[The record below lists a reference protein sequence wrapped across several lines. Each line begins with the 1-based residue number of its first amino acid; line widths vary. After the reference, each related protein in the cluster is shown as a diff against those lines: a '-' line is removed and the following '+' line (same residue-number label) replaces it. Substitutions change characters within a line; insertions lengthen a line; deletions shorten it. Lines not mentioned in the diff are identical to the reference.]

1 MNTKT
6 KRKFSILLS
15 FLLTLVMV
23 VGLLPMGQVAY
34 AEEVYPDAYQV
45 FINGKAFNTDLLYY
59 TNGAESAGSF
69 ADNPN
74 WNAHYDPTTGI
85 LELNNFDDG
94 HIIVGGAVKKDIT
107 IKLTGTNKI
116 TTSEY
121 GIWNSNGG
129 DITITADSK
138 ATLEINVNNSKT
150 VTGISADTGSA
161 HTTGSVTLQGYA
173 DVIVKANTTGEY
185 KYAYGI
191 KGYVN
196 ASVIGNASFKAICS
210 GTNNGYGYGIYAA
223 EGVTIDTNGTIDIDV
238 TGCTVPNNVVC
249 IGGTHAH
256 TLTKVGKGILKYPSD
271 GGAIAPASSE
281 FSESTHAINK
291 DPINCVESYRYG
303 TPYTVTVESGM
314 ADVYGLMNKTSA
326 QFVKGDTVTVT
337 AKTISD
343 LTFKNWTSAD
353 VTVADATNETTTFTM
368 PDKDV
373 TVTANY
379 KLFTTEPSFA
389 RTSDTKGTISFTLS
403 TTPSSA
409 PKLVEKDSDTVVG
422 STYFYGSTLDRSQTV
437 TDGTGA
443 YNVPA
448 GEYRIAVEYGG
459 TWLYSDVF
467 TVSYA
472 AGSTFNVTFT
482 NGGNTT
488 FTGEATVIQGT
499 AYTCTIVP
507 DTGYELEK
515 SYITVKSNHVDVNSA
530 DWTYDA
536 ATGDLVIAASA
547 VIGNIEIYA
556 KAADARVDV
565 TFINGGNTTF
575 TGEDKVIEGT
585 AYTCTIVPD
594 TGYTLAKSNMT
605 VKCNNVDLN
614 SADWTYDAATG
625 ELVIAASAVTGNIRI
640 YAKAVEV
647 PSFNVTFT
655 NGGNTAFTGEA
666 KVIKGTSYTCTIV
679 PDTGYELPKYNI
691 IVKCNNVNLND
702 ADWTYDATTG
712 KLEIAASAVTDNI
725 TIYAKAVDAR
735 VNVTF
740 TNGGNTTFTGEDK
753 VIKGTAYTCTIVPD
767 TGYTLGEGNIT
778 VKCNNVD
785 VGYENWTYDA
795 ATGKLE
801 IAASAVTGNITIYAK
816 AVEKNIPVVT
826 YTVSFAANGGS
837 GTMADV
843 TGISGEYTLPANG
856 FTAPD
861 GKQFKAWSVG
871 GVEKAVGDKITVTA
885 NTTVTA
891 VWENIPVTNYTI
903 TATAGAN
910 GTISPSGEVSV
921 AEGEDKTFTI
931 TANSGYHIKDVKV
944 NGASVGAVAT
954 YTFNDVAANA
964 TITVEFEVD
973 TVPHVCNPTLV
984 PKVEPNCTTAG
995 KSAYYHCECGK
1006 NYEDAQGNSVISNLE
1021 TWGILNALG
1030 HEAQDVWSTDADNHW
1045 HKCTRCEEQLD
1056 KAAHSGGTAT
1066 CTEKAVCATCNI
1078 AYGNTVAHSHGSEWH
1093 NNADEHWNECECGDK
1108 ANVAPHADANNDG
1121 KCDTCEYAM
1130 GNAENLGENIE
1141 SEKTGLSGG
1150 AIAGIVIGSVAGAAA
1165 LGCGGF
1171 AIFWFVIKKKKF
1183 ADLIALFKKKQQ
1195 ALNNR
1200 H

>member
-191 KGYVN
+191 KGCVN

-448 GEYRIAVEYGG
+448 GEYRIAVCYSD
-459 TWLYSDVF
+459 TWMYSDVF
-467 TVSYA
+467 TVSYTA
-472 AGSTFNVTFT
+472 AP
-482 NGGNTT
+482 TT
-488 FTGEATVIQGT
+488 
-499 AYTCTIVP
+499 
-507 DTGYELEK
+507 
-515 SYITVKSNHVDVNSA
+515 
-530 DWTYDA
+530 
-536 ATGDLVIAASA
+536 
-547 VIGNIEIYA
+547 YA
-556 KAADARVDV
+556 
-565 TFINGGNTTF
+565 
-575 TGEDKVIEGT
+575 
-585 AYTCTIVPD
+585 
-594 TGYTLAKSNMT
+594 
-605 VKCNNVDLN
+605 
-614 SADWTYDAATG
+614 
-625 ELVIAASAVTGNIRI
+625 
-640 YAKAVEV
+640 
-647 PSFNVTFT
+647 
-655 NGGNTAFTGEA
+655 
-666 KVIKGTSYTCTIV
+666 
-679 PDTGYELPKYNI
+679 
-691 IVKCNNVNLND
+691 
-702 ADWTYDATTG
+702 
-712 KLEIAASAVTDNI
+712 
-725 TIYAKAVDAR
+725 
-735 VNVTF
+735 
-740 TNGGNTTFTGEDK
+740 
-753 VIKGTAYTCTIVPD
+753 
-767 TGYTLGEGNIT
+767 
-778 VKCNNVD
+778 
-785 VGYENWTYDA
+785 
-795 ATGKLE
+795 
-801 IAASAVTGNITIYAK
+801 
-816 AVEKNIPVVT
+816 
-826 YTVSFAANGGS
+826 VSFDANGGT

-843 TGISGEYTLPANG
+843 TGVSGEYTLPANG

-871 GVEKAVGDKITVTA
+871 GVEKAAGDKITVTANTTVTAVWEDIPVVTYTVSFDANGGTGTMTDVTNVSGEYTLPANGFTAPDGKQFKSWSVGGNEKAVGDKITVTA

-891 VWENIPVTNYTI
+891 VWENIPAATYKVTVTNGTGGGNY
-903 TATAGAN
+903 AAGA
-910 GTISPSGEVSV
+910 TVS
-921 AEGEDKTFTI
+921 I
-931 TANSGYHIKDVKV
+931 TANEASTGEMFDKWEVVSGSITLADANSATTTFVMP
-944 NGASVGAVAT
+944 AGAVSVKAT
-954 YTFNDVAANA
+954 YKEA
-964 TITVEFEVD
+964 
-973 TVPHVCNPTLV
+973 PHTHSYGSEW
-984 PKVEPNCTTAG
+984 K
-995 KSAYYHCECGK
+995 
-1006 NYEDAQGNSVISNLE
+1006 
-1021 TWGILNALG
+1021 
-1030 HEAQDVWSTDADNHW
+1030 TDADKHW
-1045 HKCTRCEEQLD
+1045 HECSCGDKSEE
-1056 KAAHSGGTAT
+1056 AAHTAGDWITDTVATAT
-1066 CTEKAVCATCNI
+1066 TDGTKHKECTVCGYVMETATIPATGIEHTHNYSSDWKAD
-1078 AYGNTVAHSHGSEWH
+1078 
-1093 NNADEHWNECECGDK
+1093 ADEHWNECECGDK
-1108 ANVAPHADANNDG
+1108 ANKAAHADENNDG
-1121 KCDTCEYAM
+1121 KCDICDYAM
-1130 GNAENLGENIE
+1130 GNADNPGGEIE
-1141 SEKTGLSGG
+1141 PDKTGLSGG
-1150 AIAGIVIGSVAGAAA
+1150 AIAGIAVGSVAGAAA

-1183 ADLIALFKKKQQ
+1183 ADLIALFKKK
-1195 ALNNR
+1195 
-1200 H
+1200 

>member
-448 GEYRIAVEYGG
+448 GEYRIAVCYSD
-459 TWLYSDVF
+459 TWMYSDVF
-467 TVSYA
+467 TVSYTAAPTTYAVSFDANGGTGTMADVTGVSGEYTLPANGFTAPDGKQFKAWSVGGVEKA
-472 AGSTFNVTFT
+472 AGDKITVTA
-482 NGGNTT
+482 NTT
-488 FTGEATVIQGT
+488 VT
-499 AYTCTIVP
+499 AV
-507 DTGYELEK
+507 
-515 SYITVKSNHVDVNSA
+515 
-530 DWTYDA
+530 W
-536 ATGDLVIAASA
+536 
-547 VIGNIEIYA
+547 
-556 KAADARVDV
+556 
-565 TFINGGNTTF
+565 
-575 TGEDKVIEGT
+575 ED
-585 AYTCTIVPD
+585 
-594 TGYTLAKSNMT
+594 
-605 VKCNNVDLN
+605 
-614 SADWTYDAATG
+614 
-625 ELVIAASAVTGNIRI
+625 
-640 YAKAVEV
+640 
-647 PSFNVTFT
+647 
-655 NGGNTAFTGEA
+655 
-666 KVIKGTSYTCTIV
+666 
-679 PDTGYELPKYNI
+679 
-691 IVKCNNVNLND
+691 
-702 ADWTYDATTG
+702 
-712 KLEIAASAVTDNI
+712 
-725 TIYAKAVDAR
+725 
-735 VNVTF
+735 
-740 TNGGNTTFTGEDK
+740 
-753 VIKGTAYTCTIVPD
+753 
-767 TGYTLGEGNIT
+767 
-778 VKCNNVD
+778 
-785 VGYENWTYDA
+785 
-795 ATGKLE
+795 
-801 IAASAVTGNITIYAK
+801 
-816 AVEKNIPVVT
+816 IPVVT
-826 YTVSFAANGGS
+826 YTVSFDANGGTGTMTDVTNVS
-837 GTMADV
+837 GEYTLPANGFTAPDGKQFKSWSVGGNEKAVGDKITVTANTTVTAVWGDIPVVTYTVSFDSNGGTGSMADV

-871 GVEKAVGDKITVTA
+871 GVEKAAGDKITVTA

-891 VWENIPVTNYTI
+891 VWENIPAATYKVTVTNGTGGGNY
-903 TATAGAN
+903 AAGA
-910 GTISPSGEVSV
+910 TVS
-921 AEGEDKTFTI
+921 I
-931 TANSGYHIKDVKV
+931 TANEASTGEMFDKWEVVSGSITLADANSATTTFVMP
-944 NGASVGAVAT
+944 AGAVSVKAT
-954 YTFNDVAANA
+954 YKEA
-964 TITVEFEVD
+964 
-973 TVPHVCNPTLV
+973 PHTHSYGSEW
-984 PKVEPNCTTAG
+984 K
-995 KSAYYHCECGK
+995 
-1006 NYEDAQGNSVISNLE
+1006 
-1021 TWGILNALG
+1021 
-1030 HEAQDVWSTDADNHW
+1030 TDADKHW
-1045 HKCTRCEEQLD
+1045 HECSCGDKSEE
-1056 KAAHSGGTAT
+1056 AAHTAGDWITDTVATAT
-1066 CTEKAVCATCNI
+1066 TDGTKHKECTVCGYVMETATIPATGIEHTHNYSSDWKAD
-1078 AYGNTVAHSHGSEWH
+1078 
-1093 NNADEHWNECECGDK
+1093 ADEHWNECECGDK
-1108 ANVAPHADANNDG
+1108 ANKAAHADENNDG
-1121 KCDTCEYAM
+1121 KCDICDYAM
-1130 GNAENLGENIE
+1130 GNADNPGGEIE
-1141 SEKTGLSGG
+1141 PDKTGLSGG
-1150 AIAGIVIGSVAGAAA
+1150 AIAGIAVGSVAGAAA

-1183 ADLIALFKKKQQ
+1183 ADLIALFKKK
-1195 ALNNR
+1195 
-1200 H
+1200 

>member
-448 GEYRIAVEYGG
+448 GEYRIAVCYSD
-459 TWLYSDVF
+459 TWMYSDVF
-467 TVSYA
+467 TVSYTA
-472 AGSTFNVTFT
+472 AP
-482 NGGNTT
+482 TT
-488 FTGEATVIQGT
+488 
-499 AYTCTIVP
+499 
-507 DTGYELEK
+507 
-515 SYITVKSNHVDVNSA
+515 
-530 DWTYDA
+530 
-536 ATGDLVIAASA
+536 
-547 VIGNIEIYA
+547 YA
-556 KAADARVDV
+556 
-565 TFINGGNTTF
+565 
-575 TGEDKVIEGT
+575 
-585 AYTCTIVPD
+585 
-594 TGYTLAKSNMT
+594 
-605 VKCNNVDLN
+605 
-614 SADWTYDAATG
+614 
-625 ELVIAASAVTGNIRI
+625 
-640 YAKAVEV
+640 
-647 PSFNVTFT
+647 
-655 NGGNTAFTGEA
+655 
-666 KVIKGTSYTCTIV
+666 
-679 PDTGYELPKYNI
+679 
-691 IVKCNNVNLND
+691 
-702 ADWTYDATTG
+702 
-712 KLEIAASAVTDNI
+712 
-725 TIYAKAVDAR
+725 
-735 VNVTF
+735 
-740 TNGGNTTFTGEDK
+740 
-753 VIKGTAYTCTIVPD
+753 
-767 TGYTLGEGNIT
+767 
-778 VKCNNVD
+778 
-785 VGYENWTYDA
+785 
-795 ATGKLE
+795 
-801 IAASAVTGNITIYAK
+801 
-816 AVEKNIPVVT
+816 
-826 YTVSFAANGGS
+826 VSFDANGGT

-843 TGISGEYTLPANG
+843 TGVSGEYTLPANG

-871 GVEKAVGDKITVTA
+871 GVEKAAGDKITVTANTTVTAVWEDIPVVTYTVSFDANGGTGTMTDVTNVSGEYTLPANGFTAPDGKQFKSWSVGGNEKAVGDKITVTANTTVTAVWGDIPVVTYTVSFDSNGGTGSMADVTGVSGEYTLPANGFTAPDGKQFKAWSVGGVEKAAGDKITVTA

-891 VWENIPVTNYTI
+891 VWENIPAATYKVTVTNGTGGGNY
-903 TATAGAN
+903 AAGA
-910 GTISPSGEVSV
+910 TVS
-921 AEGEDKTFTI
+921 I
-931 TANSGYHIKDVKV
+931 TANEASTGEMFDKWEVVSGSITLADANSATTTFVMP
-944 NGASVGAVAT
+944 AGAVSVKAT
-954 YTFNDVAANA
+954 YKEA
-964 TITVEFEVD
+964 
-973 TVPHVCNPTLV
+973 PHTHSYGSEW
-984 PKVEPNCTTAG
+984 K
-995 KSAYYHCECGK
+995 
-1006 NYEDAQGNSVISNLE
+1006 
-1021 TWGILNALG
+1021 
-1030 HEAQDVWSTDADNHW
+1030 TDADKHW
-1045 HKCTRCEEQLD
+1045 HECSCGDKSEE
-1056 KAAHSGGTAT
+1056 AAHTAGDWITDTVATAT
-1066 CTEKAVCATCNI
+1066 TDGTKHKECTVCGYVMETATIPATGIEHTHNYSSDWKAD
-1078 AYGNTVAHSHGSEWH
+1078 
-1093 NNADEHWNECECGDK
+1093 ADEHWNECECGDK
-1108 ANVAPHADANNDG
+1108 ANKAAHADENNDG
-1121 KCDTCEYAM
+1121 KCDICDYAM
-1130 GNAENLGENIE
+1130 GNADNPGGEIE
-1141 SEKTGLSGG
+1141 PDKTGLSGG
-1150 AIAGIVIGSVAGAAA
+1150 AIAGIAVGSVAGAAA

-1183 ADLIALFKKKQQ
+1183 ADLIALFKKK
-1195 ALNNR
+1195 
-1200 H
+1200 

>member
-1 MNTKT
+1 MKTKT
-6 KRKFSILLS
+6 KFSILLS
-15 FLLTLVMV
+15 FLLTLVMA
-23 VGLLPMGQVAY
+23 VGMLPAMGQVAY

-45 FINGKAFNTDLLYY
+45 SINGKAFNTTKLYY

-94 HIIVGGAVKKDIT
+94 AIRVGGSIEKNIT

-116 TTSEY
+116 TSTSQY
-121 GIWNSNGG
+121 GIWNINGG
-129 DITITADSK
+129 DITITADSN
-138 ATLEINVNNSKT
+138 ATLEINVENSET
-150 VTGISADTGSA
+150 ATGISADTGSS

-173 DVIVKANTTGEY
+173 DVIVKANTTGAY

-191 KGYVN
+191 KGCVN
-196 ASVIGNASFKAICS
+196 ASVIENASFKAICS

-223 EGVTIDTNGTIDIDV
+223 GGVTIDTNGTIDIDV
-238 TGCTVPNNVVC
+238 TGCAGPNNICC

-256 TLTKVGKGILKYPSD
+256 TLTKVGKGILKYPSA

-303 TPYTVTVESGM
+303 TPHTVTVESGM
-314 ADVYGLMNKTSA
+314 ADVYSLMNKTSA

-488 FTGEATVIQGT
+488 FTGE
-499 AYTCTIVP
+499 
-507 DTGYELEK
+507 
-515 SYITVKSNHVDVNSA
+515 
-530 DWTYDA
+530 
-536 ATGDLVIAASA
+536 
-547 VIGNIEIYA
+547 
-556 KAADARVDV
+556 
-565 TFINGGNTTF
+565 
-575 TGEDKVIEGT
+575 DKVIEGT

-625 ELVIAASAVTGNIRI
+625 KLEIAASAVTGNIRI

-655 NGGNTAFTGEA
+655 NGGNTAFTGED

-740 TNGGNTTFTGEDK
+740 TNGGNTTFTGEAK

-843 TGISGEYTLPANG
+843 TGVSGEYTLPANG
-856 FTAPD
+856 FTAPA
-861 GKQFKAWSVG
+861 GKQFKSWSVG
-871 GVEKAVGDKITVTA
+871 GSEKAVGDKITVTA

-891 VWENIPVTNYTI
+891 VWEDIPVVTYTVSFDSNGGTGSMADVTGVSGEYTLPANGFTAPDGKQFKSWSVGGSEKAVGDKITVTANTTVTAVWEDIPAATYKVTVTNGTGGGNY
-903 TATAGAN
+903 AAGA
-910 GTISPSGEVSV
+910 TVS
-921 AEGEDKTFTI
+921 I
-931 TANSGYHIKDVKV
+931 TANEASTGEMFDKWEVVSGSITLADANSATTTFVMP
-944 NGASVGAVAT
+944 AGAVSVKAT
-954 YTFNDVAANA
+954 Y
-964 TITVEFEVD
+964 
-973 TVPHVCNPTLV
+973 
-984 PKVEPNCTTAG
+984 
-995 KSAYYHCECGK
+995 
-1006 NYEDAQGNSVISNLE
+1006 
-1021 TWGILNALG
+1021 
-1030 HEAQDVWSTDADNHW
+1030 
-1045 HKCTRCEEQLD
+1045 
-1056 KAAHSGGTAT
+1056 KAAPHTHS
-1066 CTEKAVCATCNI
+1066 
-1078 AYGNTVAHSHGSEWH
+1078 YGSEWKT
-1093 NNADEHWNECECGDK
+1093 NADKHWHECSCGDKSEEAAHTAGDWITDTAATATTVGTKHKECTECGYVMETATIPATGIEHTHNYSSDWKADADKHWHECSCGDK
-1108 ANVAPHADANNDG
+1108 ANKAAHADENNDG
-1121 KCDTCEYAM
+1121 KCDICDYAM
-1130 GNAENLGENIE
+1130 GNADNPGGDKEP
-1141 SEKTGLSGG
+1141 EKTGLSGG
-1150 AIAGIVIGSVAGAAA
+1150 AIAGIAVGSVAVAG
-1165 LGCGGF
+1165 LGGF
-1171 AIFWFVIKKKKF
+1171 AIFWFAVKKKTF
-1183 ADLIALFKKKQQ
+1183 ADLIAAIKALFTKKK
-1195 ALNNR
+1195 
-1200 H
+1200 

>member
-1 MNTKT
+1 M
-6 KRKFSILLS
+6 
-15 FLLTLVMV
+15 
-23 VGLLPMGQVAY
+23 
-34 AEEVYPDAYQV
+34 
-45 FINGKAFNTDLLYY
+45 
-59 TNGAESAGSF
+59 
-69 ADNPN
+69 
-74 WNAHYDPTTGI
+74 
-85 LELNNFDDG
+85 
-94 HIIVGGAVKKDIT
+94 
-107 IKLTGTNKI
+107 
-116 TTSEY
+116 
-121 GIWNSNGG
+121 
-129 DITITADSK
+129 
-138 ATLEINVNNSKT
+138 
-150 VTGISADTGSA
+150 
-161 HTTGSVTLQGYA
+161 
-173 DVIVKANTTGEY
+173 
-185 KYAYGI
+185 
-191 KGYVN
+191 
-196 ASVIGNASFKAICS
+196 
-210 GTNNGYGYGIYAA
+210 
-223 EGVTIDTNGTIDIDV
+223 
-238 TGCTVPNNVVC
+238 
-249 IGGTHAH
+249 
-256 TLTKVGKGILKYPSD
+256 
-271 GGAIAPASSE
+271 
-281 FSESTHAINK
+281 
-291 DPINCVESYRYG
+291 
-303 TPYTVTVESGM
+303 
-314 ADVYGLMNKTSA
+314 
-326 QFVKGDTVTVT
+326 
-337 AKTISD
+337 
-343 LTFKNWTSAD
+343 
-353 VTVADATNETTTFTM
+353 
-368 PDKDV
+368 
-373 TVTANY
+373 
-379 KLFTTEPSFA
+379 
-389 RTSDTKGTISFTLS
+389 
-403 TTPSSA
+403 
-409 PKLVEKDSDTVVG
+409 
-422 STYFYGSTLDRSQTV
+422 
-437 TDGTGA
+437 
-443 YNVPA
+443 
-448 GEYRIAVEYGG
+448 
-459 TWLYSDVF
+459 
-467 TVSYA
+467 
-472 AGSTFNVTFT
+472 
-482 NGGNTT
+482 
-488 FTGEATVIQGT
+488 
-499 AYTCTIVP
+499 
-507 DTGYELEK
+507 
-515 SYITVKSNHVDVNSA
+515 
-530 DWTYDA
+530 
-536 ATGDLVIAASA
+536 
-547 VIGNIEIYA
+547 
-556 KAADARVDV
+556 
-565 TFINGGNTTF
+565 
-575 TGEDKVIEGT
+575 
-585 AYTCTIVPD
+585 
-594 TGYTLAKSNMT
+594 
-605 VKCNNVDLN
+605 
-614 SADWTYDAATG
+614 
-625 ELVIAASAVTGNIRI
+625 
-640 YAKAVEV
+640 
-647 PSFNVTFT
+647 
-655 NGGNTAFTGEA
+655 
-666 KVIKGTSYTCTIV
+666 
-679 PDTGYELPKYNI
+679 PKYNI

-712 KLEIAASAVTDNI
+712 ELVIAASAVTDNI

-1183 ADLIALFKKKQQ
+1183 ADLIALFKKKQ
-1195 ALNNR
+1195 
-1200 H
+1200 